1 MKLRLATRTS
11 PLALW
16 QAEAA
21 KRALEAA
28 WKDADCELVEVT
40 SSGDVDLTSPLSE
53 FGRIGIFTVEVDRVV
68 IAQDAEVAVHSCKDM
83 TTELDTGTMLSATL
97 LRGPVE
103 DAIVTAGGRASGPR
117 FDELPAGARVAT
129 SSARRRAMLLA
140 ARPDLVPV
148 EIRGNVQTRL
158 AKLERGEADALLMA
172 RAGLERLGLDDRM
185 SDVLDTE
192 RFLPA
197 TGQGIVALTVKH
209 GDWAVHEK
217 VQAAR
222 DLESWDEAICERAVL
237 RELRGGCSAPVGVH
251 ARVVESAI
259 SVRARVLKPD
269 GTEAIEGSINGL
281 RDAAESLGRT
291 LGEQLVRD
299 GARELMRA

>member
-16 QAEAA
+16 QAHAA
-21 KRALEAA
+21 RAALTAA
-28 WKDADCELVEVT
+28 WSDVECELVEVT

-68 IAQDAEVAVHSCKDM
+68 IADAAEVAIHSCKDM

-97 LRGPVE
+97 GRGPVE
-103 DAIVTAGGRASGPR
+103 DAIVTAGGRASGPT

-158 AKLERGEADALLMA
+158 DKLARGEAEALIMA
-172 RAGLERLGLDDRM
+172 RAGLERLGLDDRI
-185 SDVLDTE
+185 SDVLDTD

-209 GDWAVHEK
+209 GNWPIHER

-251 ARVVESAI
+251 ARVVEGVIA
-259 SVRARVLKPD
+259 VRARILAPD
-269 GTEAIEGSINGL
+269 GSSAIEGSIGGA
-281 RDAAESLGRT
+281 RDDAESLGRT
-291 LGEQLVRD
+291 LGEQLVAD
-299 GARELMRA
+299 GARELMRS